1 MQFFEEWVWT
11 PEFGAHATKGP
22 SGASKYLRCLGSVN
36 AEKGLPDNAGFE
48 AAEGTVF
55 HEWAE
60 ICLKTGLSP
69 DDIILGTETT
79 VEAGGKDYTIA
90 YDEVMMVSMFDGLD
104 FIEQQ
109 MALDPDAILYVEQ
122 KVNLVPWL
130 GPAQFGTADV
140 TIVMPNLRRIVC
152 FDWKYGGIPVYPVEN
167 EQASLYTLG
176 SWVSYAG
183 KHFGM
188 DPHGVEVHIHI
199 EQPRAPGGGG
209 DWHTTMTDLLAWGE
223 DVKIKA
229 AIIDQPNAPRTAGEK
244 QCRYC
249 KARKGGTAIID
260 GKKVEKPPCAT
271 YITHKLDMFGMEITD
286 LDVDPNTPPEFPNMN
301 ELTPERLSYI
311 WLNKASFIKFLNDL
325 HELIL
330 ANHAQGKPTP
340 LLKVVDGRAGPRKYL
355 QSRVKTAESTAA
367 AWLGKKAYEPAT
379 LLSPAKI
386 EALIGKKA
394 FKESFSKFVTQDPPG
409 RSLVPI
415 EDRREKHAPLPDQL
429 TEEDLV

>member
-11 PEFGAHATKGP
+11 PEFGEHASKGP
-22 SGASKYLRCLGSVN
+22 SGASKYLRCLGSIN
-36 AEKGLPDNAGFE
+36 AERGLPDNAGFE

-55 HEWAE
+55 HGWVELV
-60 ICLKTGLSP
+60 LKTGIEP
-69 DDIILGTETT
+69 HDILFGTETT
-79 VEAGGKDYTIA
+79 VEAGGKIYVIP
-90 YDEVMMVSMFDGLD
+90 YDEVMMVSMYDGLE
-104 FIEQQ
+104 FIEQT

-130 GPAQFGTADV
+130 GPKQFGTTDV
-140 TIVMPNLRRIVC
+140 CIVLPNLRRIVI

-167 EQASLYTLG
+167 EQASLYCLG

-183 KHFGM
+183 KHFDM
-188 DPHGVEVHIHI
+188 DPHGVEVHIRI

-229 AIIDQPNAPRTAGEK
+229 AIIDDPKAPLTPGEK

-249 KARKGGTAIID
+249 KARKGGMATID
-260 GKKVEKPPCAT
+260 GKTFKKPPCPA
-271 YITHKLDMFGMEITD
+271 YITHKLDMFGMELTD
-286 LDVDPNTPPEFPNMN
+286 LDVDASTPPDLPNLN

-311 WLNKASFIKFLNDL
+311 WLNKGSFIKFLEDL

-340 LLKVVDGRAGPRKYL
+340 LLKVVDGRAGPRKVL
-355 QSRVKTAESTAA
+355 TSREKAYKSTLE
-367 AWLGKKAYEPAT
+367 AWLEERAYEPAKI
-379 LLSPAKI
+379 LSPAKA

-394 FKESFSKFVTQDPPG
+394 FRDSFAKFVTQDPPG

-415 EDRREKHAPLPDQL
+415 QDGREAHVNARDQL
-429 TEEDLV
+429 TDDDLV